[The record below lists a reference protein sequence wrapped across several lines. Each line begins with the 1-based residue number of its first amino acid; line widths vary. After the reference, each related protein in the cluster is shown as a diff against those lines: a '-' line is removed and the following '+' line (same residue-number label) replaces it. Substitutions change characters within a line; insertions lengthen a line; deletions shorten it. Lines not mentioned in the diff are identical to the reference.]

1 MRLRP
6 ASPRGAF
13 GSFEGCSVRLFR
25 TFQSRCAARSYPL
38 ISLYGSRYGSEI
50 LRWCRSG
57 SPVGNGEFG
66 LSEASHGCQTEL
78 PEKVTVQLLEA
89 EPSPA
94 QNLEGKYINKTHS
107 TDLSILLKN
116 PMSLKSAQI
125 WISRFFGTSIYYAKR
140 LSEYTIPERKRKG
153 FSETIIPSWEISRIA
168 PHKQRVSG
176 FFRSQCMTGDADKVS
191 ACCRKCRHN
200 IPLFRQGRVIIPP
213 WRFCC

>member
-1 MRLRP
+1 MNQRPPGYELRP
-6 ASPRGAF
+6 ARPRGAF

-66 LSEASHGCQTEL
+66 LSGASHGRQTEL
-78 PEKVTVQLLEA
+78 PKKATVQLLEA

-107 TDLSILLKN
+107 TDLPILPKN
-116 PMSLKSAQI
+116 PMPRKSAQI
-125 WISRFFGTSIYYAKR
+125 WISRFFGPPICSTTG
-140 LSEYTIPERKRKG
+140 LSEYTIPERKIKVFLKIF
-153 FSETIIPSWEISRIA
+153 FSKASLKNCGA
-168 PHKQRVSG
+168 
-176 FFRSQCMTGDADKVS
+176 
-191 ACCRKCRHN
+191 
-200 IPLFRQGRVIIPP
+200 VIKE
-213 WRFCC
+213 